1 MEISIL
7 DCVYI
12 LSIGVIIAWLFYMEV
27 QISQIKSM
35 MEEHVKCD
43 TNVLK
48 NEGVNDGLSKT
59 NNKEQWK

>member
-35 MEEHVKCD
+35 MEEHVKC
-43 TNVLK
+43 TNTLK

>member
-12 LSIGVIIAWLFYMEV
+12 ISIGVIISWLFYMEV
-27 QISQIKSM
+27 QISQIKAM
-35 MEEHVKCD
+35 MEEHVKC
-43 TNVLK
+43 TNKLQ
-48 NEGVNDGLSKT
+48 NEGVKDGLSKS

>member
-12 LSIGVIIAWLFYMEV
+12 LSIGVIISWLFYMEV
-27 QISQIKSM
+27 QISQIKAM
-35 MEEHVKCD
+35 MEENGKS
-43 TNVLK
+43 TNKVQ

>member
-12 LSIGVIIAWLFYMEV
+12 LSIGVIISWLFYMEV
-27 QISQIKSM
+27 QISQIKAM
-35 MEEHVKCD
+35 MEEHVKW
-43 TNVLK
+43 TNKLQ